1 MHAGECQ
8 AFHAALTITT
18 AGAVDGFVA
27 IVICL
32 PMARCIQ
39 VAAAGLKRP
48 TNKSVNSQEGGEGMK
63 DLNWEGVQPV

>member
-1 MHAGECQ
+1 ML
-8 AFHAALTITT
+8 HAALTITT
-18 AGAVDGFVA
+18 TGAVNGFVA

-48 TNKSVNSQEGGEGMK
+48 TNKSVTHRENGRGRVK
-63 DLNWEGVQPV
+63 DLNWKREQSIV